1 MSSVSGPEGGA
12 GQPPNIDEEQIRL
25 KTDPT
30 MQYNLNQLKET
41 VSHLE
46 EVLKEIQQGLGKKG
60 SSSLAQNFLNIFDE
74 LKTNL
79 EQVKSH
85 LQPKE
90 TISQTLDSIMKEL
103 INMQKDLTEY
113 MKDLSAF
120 MQSIQEHSQQVEELM
135 HKILNAVSKLENP

>member
-1 MSSVSGPEGGA
+1 MSSVSGPEGGG
-12 GQPPNIDEEQIRL
+12 GQFPNINEEQIRL

-41 VSHLE
+41 ISHLG
-46 EVLKEIQQGLGKKG
+46 EVLKEIQQSLGKKEP
-60 SSSLAQNFLNIFDE
+60 SHLAQNFSNTFGE

-85 LQPKE
+85 LQPQEK
-90 TISQTLDSIMKEL
+90 ISQTLDSIMKEL

-120 MQSIQEHSQQVEELM
+120 MQTIQEHSQQMEELM
-135 HKILNAVSKLENP
+135 HRILNAISKIENP